1 MTDLEFAP
9 ARATAT
15 ELPGGGLVIESPVAL
30 GEYEAHLG
38 EMLRRWAKHAPSNP
52 FLAHRNENGAW
63 HQLLYGKAADQANS
77 VSQALLDRNLSF
89 DRPVMILSGNSI
101 DHALLSLGAM
111 QVGIPVVP
119 VSPAY
124 SLQSTDHQKLIEL
137 FKLCSPGLIY
147 VSDPEQ
153 FAPALAR
160 LPLEDAEL
168 VIGSKG
174 AENLQATTFAELL
187 ATTVTAEVDQ
197 AFDAVGPDTI
207 AKILF
212 TSGSTGAAKGVLNTH
227 RMLCSNQK
235 SLALVWPFMERSRPI
250 LVDWLPWHHTFGGNH
265 NFNLVLRNGGVMYID
280 TGKPAPGL
288 IRQTVENLREIS
300 PTIYFNVPAGYSM
313 LLPFLEDDEALCKR
327 FFGNVK
333 LIMYAA
339 AALPQDLWDR
349 LEKLSVKTLGR
360 KIPITSA
367 WGATETAP
375 LATTAHFPIKE
386 VTNIGIP
393 VPGVSLKMVPFGDKM
408 ELRVKGPNLTPGY
421 YRQPEL
427 TENMFDEDGYYR
439 VGDAG
444 ALIDPLDPG
453 RGIVFDGRI
462 AEDFKLTTGT
472 WVSVGA
478 VRVNVIAATSPLIH
492 DAVVTGSNR
501 DHIGLL
507 VWLNESGCNQFLAA
521 SGKAASEPLISNPL
535 IRAKLVKDLA
545 RYNTRYPGSSRSI
558 HRLMLM
564 CQPPG
569 IDTGEIT
576 DKGYINQRAVLDHRA
591 DLVQRLH
598 GDFADDEVILL

>member
-9 ARATAT
+9 ARVTT
-15 ELPGGGLVIESPVAL
+15 EELPGGGLVIESPVAL

-38 EMLRRWAKHAPSNP
+38 EMLRRWANRAPSSP
-52 FLAHRNENGAW
+52 FLAHRSQNGAW
-63 HQLLYGKAADQANS
+63 HQLRYGEAADQANS

-124 SLQSTDHQKLIEL
+124 SLQSTDHQNLIEL
-137 FKLCSPGLIY
+137 FTLCSPGLVY
-147 VSDPEQ
+147 VCDPEQ
-153 FAPALAR
+153 FAPAIAR
-160 LPLEDAEL
+160 LPLEDTEL
-168 VIGSKG
+168 VIGSEG

-187 ATTVTAEVDQ
+187 ATTVTAEVDR
-197 AFDAVGPDTI
+197 AFDAVGPDTV

-212 TSGSTGAAKGVLNTH
+212 TSGSTGASKGVLNTH

-235 SLALVWPFMERSRPI
+235 SLALVWPFMERNRPI

-280 TGKPAPGL
+280 TGKPAPEL
-288 IRQTVENLREIS
+288 IRQTIENLREIS
-300 PTIYFNVPAGYSM
+300 PTMYFNVPAGYSM
-313 LLPFLEDDEALCKR
+313 LLPFLEEDQALCKR

-386 VTNIGIP
+386 VANIGIP

-421 YRQPEL
+421 HRQPEL
-427 TENMFDEDGYYR
+427 TENMLDEDGYYR

-444 ALIDPLDPG
+444 ALIDPLYPA

-501 DHIGLL
+501 EHIGLL
-507 VWLNESGCNQFLAA
+507 VWLNESGCKQFLAA
-521 SGKAASEPLISNPL
+521 SGKAASKPLISNPL
-535 IRAKLVKDLA
+535 IRAKLAKDLA
-545 RYNTRYPGSSRSI
+545 RYNTRHRGSSRSI
-558 HRLMLM
+558 RRFMLM

-576 DKGYINQRAVLDHRA
+576 DKGYINQRAVLEHRA